1 MARGI
6 EETVREPIKQMTGFS
21 SAEEMSDAL
30 PENTMQSLFEG
41 DGEQPRQKRKK
52 RTKAEMAAWRASQG
66 IPDPSAS
73 GGPVNA
79 SLDDPLMSDPRYRK
93 AVEKMRTAGMTNTID
108 SGFSTAALITQDDDW
123 KLAKEER
130 EDVDDFS
137 YVVSKKFPILDPTA
151 HWLSMLIYFF
161 AMMGTLIFKRAAKM
175 NAETWMKKLHDMFVG
190 EDVEKT
196 AQEIADEK
204 EASR

>member
-1 MARGI
+1 MAKQV

-21 SAEEMSDAL
+21 SAEEMADAL
-30 PENTMQSLFEG
+30 PENTMQPLFEG
-41 DGEQPRQKRKK
+41 DGEQPRQKRKR
-52 RTKAEMAAWRASQG
+52 RTKEEMAAFRRSQG
-66 IPDPSAS
+66 IPDPYAS
-73 GGPVNA
+73 SSPAMAGT
-79 SLDDPLMSDPRYRK
+79 DDLMSDPRYRK

-108 SGFSTAALITQDDDW
+108 SGFSTAALITQDEEW
-123 KLAKEER
+123 KLQKEER

-151 HWLSMLIYFF
+151 HWFSMLIYFF

>member
-1 MARGI
+1 MAKQV

-21 SAEEMSDAL
+21 SAEEMADAL
-30 PENTMQSLFEG
+30 PENTMQPLFDEG
-41 DGEQPRQKRKK
+41 EGTPRQRRKRRSKE
-52 RTKAEMAAWRASQG
+52 EMAAFRRSQG
-66 IPDPSAS
+66 IPDPYAPSSPAMA
-73 GGPVNA
+73 GT
-79 SLDDPLMSDPRYRK
+79 DDLMSDPRYRK

-108 SGFSTAALITQDDDW
+108 SGFSTAALITQDEEW
-123 KLAKEER
+123 KLQKEER

-151 HWLSMLIYFF
+151 HWFSMLIYFF

-196 AQEIADEK
+196 AQEIAEEK